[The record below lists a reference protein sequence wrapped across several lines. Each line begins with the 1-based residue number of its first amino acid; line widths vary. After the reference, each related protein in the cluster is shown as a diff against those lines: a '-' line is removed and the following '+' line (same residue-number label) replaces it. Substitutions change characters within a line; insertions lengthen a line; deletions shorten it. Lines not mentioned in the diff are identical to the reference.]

1 MLNAKGERALAY
13 LVTVD
18 EIKPLEGYDRVEY
31 ARVNGWWCVVRK
43 DELHVGDKAVYFEVD
58 SLVNK
63 NDERF
68 SFMEPRKYKVK
79 TQKMCKVISQG
90 LLLPLTEFPE
100 LSKYDIGTDVTKK
113 LGVTYYVKEDNARK
127 AKNGNPNEKYNRMA
141 AKHPKLAKK
150 KWFRWLMKRMWGKR
164 LLFVFL
170 GRHIDE
176 KKYKFPAWIK
186 RTDEDRCLIG
196 DTKIQTDK
204 GIFRIADIVNKK
216 LDVKIKSYN
225 FYTGKIEYK
234 PIASYQK
241 YPNNEELLEIEY
253 PYRPNAFRKNR
264 IVCTADHKLFANG
277 RYIEAKDLH
286 VGDTLKMPVVC
297 YDNNVIPIVYG
308 MLLGDSSIRNDKRSR
323 SQNVMISTT
332 QGEKQLDYLRLKQQM
347 FGAENFAI
355 YKSKSGYCD
364 NAVYIGRLIS
374 DSNIANHV
382 LADCYINGKKTVTK
396 AMADK
401 LTPVSLALWYLDDG
415 TIRHRNKDDRNRP
428 AIQISTC
435 GFSKEENE
443 ILIEMLQNRFGV
455 ESNLRLEK
463 NKYWTIY
470 ITAKGTEVFLNLI
483 KDYIPKSMKYKTLV
497 EYENLPCLLENIS
510 FTRKERLIPVKI
522 TNIKQFM
529 GKKTDRSVYDIEVAD
544 NHNFFAN
551 NILVHNCE
559 NMPWLLD
566 IKDPFVVTEKID
578 GCFDYN
584 TTIRTNEG
592 LIPIGRI
599 VNQKLPVLVASYNE
613 DKQIVE
619 YKNIVDYHKIKVS
632 HPVLKIGVGYRGHGN
647 RNKYITCTDN
657 HEFYTPTGWKQAKD
671 LKPGDI
677 VYHFT
682 ESFPYEIKQLILGSL
697 LGDACINAND
707 KDGGYRCV
715 HFTQSDKQIAYFN
728 YKKNLL
734 GKYALGE
741 RTRTSGYGSLMHDI
755 HTTTNLELNKFLN
768 EHCMKNGKKFVTQEW
783 CNELDPMGLAF
794 WYMDDGSIS
803 NRDNDKCGCRIH
815 ISTNGF
821 SLQENE
827 TLANM
832 LRDRFGIEATIGNK
846 ETYKGYTLILDVKNT
861 ERFCSLIAP
870 YVCDSMKYKLPKK
883 YQCIKCCYDG
893 ISFDSNMNIVEVDI
907 KSIENIDEHKEY
919 FFDLTIEDNHN
930 YFAQSILVHNCST
943 TFFLDVT
950 KRKHDFG
957 VCSRNVR
964 QTTPDAENYHT
975 KSSGTNVYWE
985 MAFKYDVQNAL
996 ESIAKKYNVKRV
1008 VLQGE
1013 TYGAS
1018 VQGNPLHIKG
1028 RDFAA
1033 FNLIFDGERLG
1044 SLEAKEILSWYNIP
1058 FVPIID
1064 EHFIMPDKEDFESL
1078 KLMADGKSVINP
1090 KYRREGFVYRSLDGK
1105 LSTKNVSR
1113 LYLLSKHE

>member
-1 MLNAKGERALAY
+1 MLVNGERALAY
-13 LVTVD
+13 IVTVD
-18 EIKPLEGYDRVEY
+18 DIKPLEGYDRVEY
-31 ARVNGWWCVVRK
+31 ARVGGWWCVVRK

-63 NDERF
+63 DDERF

-113 LGVTYYVKEDNARK
+113 LGVTYYVKEDNDRK

-170 GRHIDE
+170 GRHIEE
-176 KKYKFPAWIK
+176 KKFRFPAWIK
-186 RTDEDRCLIG
+186 RTDEDRIENCL
-196 DTKIQTDK
+196 
-204 GIFRIADIVNKK
+204 
-216 LDVKIKSYN
+216 
-225 FYTGKIEYK
+225 
-234 PIASYQK
+234 
-241 YPNNEELLEIEY
+241 
-253 PYRPNAFRKNR
+253 
-264 IVCTADHKLFANG
+264 
-277 RYIEAKDLH
+277 
-286 VGDTLKMPVVC
+286 
-297 YDNNVIPIVYG
+297 
-308 MLLGDSSIRNDKRSR
+308 
-323 SQNVMISTT
+323 
-332 QGEKQLDYLRLKQQM
+332 
-347 FGAENFAI
+347 
-355 YKSKSGYCD
+355 
-364 NAVYIGRLIS
+364 
-374 DSNIANHV
+374 
-382 LADCYINGKKTVTK
+382 
-396 AMADK
+396 
-401 LTPVSLALWYLDDG
+401 
-415 TIRHRNKDDRNRP
+415 
-428 AIQISTC
+428 
-435 GFSKEENE
+435 
-443 ILIEMLQNRFGV
+443 
-455 ESNLRLEK
+455 
-463 NKYWTIY
+463 
-470 ITAKGTEVFLNLI
+470 
-483 KDYIPKSMKYKTLV
+483 
-497 EYENLPCLLENIS
+497 
-510 FTRKERLIPVKI
+510 
-522 TNIKQFM
+522 
-529 GKKTDRSVYDIEVAD
+529 
-544 NHNFFAN
+544 
-551 NILVHNCE
+551 
-559 NMPWLLD
+559 WLLD
-566 IKDPFVVTEKID
+566 DKQPFVVTEKID
-578 GCFDYN
+578 GCFDYY

-592 LIPIGRI
+592 HIPIGRI

-647 RNKYITCTDN
+647 RDKYITCTDN

-671 LKPGDI
+671 LRSGDI

-697 LGDACINAND
+697 LGDASINAND

-741 RTRTSGYGSLMHDI
+741 RTRTSGYGSLMHDM

-768 EHCMKNGKKFVTQEW
+768 EHCIKNGKKFVTQEW

-803 NRDNDKCGCRIH
+803 NRDNDRCGCRIH

-832 LRDRFGIEATIGNK
+832 LRDRFGIEATIGDK
-846 ETYKGYTLILDVKNT
+846 ETYKGYTLILNVKNT

-870 YVCDSMKYKLPKK
+870 YVCDSMKYKLPKR
-883 YQCIKCCYDG
+883 YQDIKCCYDNVC
-893 ISFDSNMNIVEVDI
+893 FDSGMNIVEVDI
-907 KSIENIDEHKEY
+907 KSIESVKEHKEY
-919 FFDLTIEDNHN
+919 FFDITVEDNHN
-930 YFAQSILVHNCST
+930 YFAHSILVHNCST
-943 TFFLDVT
+943 TFFLDCT

-964 QTTPDAENYHT
+964 QMTPDQVSYHT
-975 KSSGTNVYWE
+975 DKDAGVGNVYWE
-985 MAFKYDVQNAL
+985 MAFKYDIQNVL
-996 ESIAKKYNVKRV
+996 EKIAKKHNVKRV

-1018 VQGNPLHIKG
+1018 IQGNPLHLKK

-1033 FNLIFDGERLG
+1033 FNLIFDGNRLG
-1044 SLEAKEILSWYNIP
+1044 SLDAKKILDHYGIP

-1105 LSTKNVSR
+1105 QSCKNVSTD
-1113 LYLLSKHE
+1113 YLMHLKD

>member
-1 MLNAKGERALAY
+1 MLVNGERALAY
-13 LVTVD
+13 IVTID
-18 EIKPLEGYDRVEY
+18 DITPIDGADNIEL
-31 ARVNGWWCVVRK
+31 ARVGGWRVIVNK
-43 DELHVGDKAVYFEVD
+43 EQFKPGDAAVFFEID
-58 SLVNK
+58 SLVPETEWSEFLRPK
-63 NDERF
+63 KFR
-68 SFMEPRKYKVK
+68 VK
-79 TQKMCKVISQG
+79 TYKLNKFKVVSQG
-90 LLLPLTEFPE
+90 LLMPMDILPQDKTFN
-100 LSKYDIGTDVTKK
+100 IGDDVTKI
-113 LGVTYYVKEDNARK
+113 LGVTYYVKEDNYRK
-127 AKNGNPNEKYNRMA
+127 AKDGNPNEKYNRMA
-141 AKHPKLAKK
+141 AKYPKLAKK
-150 KWFRWLMKRMWGKR
+150 KWFRWFMKRMWGRR

-176 KKYKFPAWIK
+176 KKYKFPDWIK
-186 RTDEDRCLIG
+186 RTDEDRIENCMW
-196 DTKIQTDK
+196 
-204 GIFRIADIVNKK
+204 IF
-216 LDVKIKSYN
+216 
-225 FYTGKIEYK
+225 E
-234 PIASYQK
+234 
-241 YPNNEELLEIEY
+241 
-253 PYRPNAFRKNR
+253 
-264 IVCTADHKLFANG
+264 
-277 RYIEAKDLH
+277 
-286 VGDTLKMPVVC
+286 
-297 YDNNVIPIVYG
+297 
-308 MLLGDSSIRNDKRSR
+308 
-323 SQNVMISTT
+323 
-332 QGEKQLDYLRLKQQM
+332 
-347 FGAENFAI
+347 
-355 YKSKSGYCD
+355 
-364 NAVYIGRLIS
+364 
-374 DSNIANHV
+374 
-382 LADCYINGKKTVTK
+382 
-396 AMADK
+396 
-401 LTPVSLALWYLDDG
+401 
-415 TIRHRNKDDRNRP
+415 
-428 AIQISTC
+428 
-435 GFSKEENE
+435 SKE
-443 ILIEMLQNRFGV
+443 
-455 ESNLRLEK
+455 
-463 NKYWTIY
+463 
-470 ITAKGTEVFLNLI
+470 
-483 KDYIPKSMKYKTLV
+483 
-497 EYENLPCLLENIS
+497 
-510 FTRKERLIPVKI
+510 
-522 TNIKQFM
+522 
-529 GKKTDRSVYDIEVAD
+529 
-544 NHNFFAN
+544 
-551 NILVHNCE
+551 
-559 NMPWLLD
+559 
-566 IKDPFVVTEKID
+566 PFVCTEKID
-578 GCFDYN
+578 GCFDYH

-592 LIPIGRI
+592 HIPIGRI

-671 LKPGDI
+671 LKQGDI

-682 ESFPYEIKQLILGSL
+682 EPFPYEIKQLILGSL
-697 LGDACINAND
+697 LGDASINAND

-741 RTRTSGYGSLMHDI
+741 RTRTSGYGSLMHDM

-794 WYMDDGSIS
+794 WYMDDGSIA
-803 NRDNDKCGCRIH
+803 NRDNDKLGCRIH

-861 ERFCSLIAP
+861 KRFCSLIAP

-883 YQCIKCCYDG
+883 YQDTKCCYDNICFNSG
-893 ISFDSNMNIVEVDI
+893 MNIVEVDI

-964 QTTPDAENYHT
+964 QMTPDMENYHT

-985 MAFKYDVQNAL
+985 MALKYDMQNALEDIAKKYDVQ
-996 ESIAKKYNVKRV
+996 RV

-1013 TYGAS
+1013 TYGEAI
-1018 VQGNPLHIKG
+1018 QGNPLRLKY

-1033 FNLIFDGERLG
+1033 FNLVFDGERLG
-1044 SLEAKEILSWYNIP
+1044 SIQAKEILDDYKIP

-1064 EHFIMPDKEDFESL
+1064 DAYYMPDTFEEL
-1078 KLMADGKSVINP
+1078 KKQADGKSTINH
-1090 KYRREGFVYRSLDGK
+1090 KCLREGFVYRSYDGK
-1105 LSTKNVSR
+1105 QSAKNVSVK
-1113 LYLLSKHE
+1113 YLLKQKD